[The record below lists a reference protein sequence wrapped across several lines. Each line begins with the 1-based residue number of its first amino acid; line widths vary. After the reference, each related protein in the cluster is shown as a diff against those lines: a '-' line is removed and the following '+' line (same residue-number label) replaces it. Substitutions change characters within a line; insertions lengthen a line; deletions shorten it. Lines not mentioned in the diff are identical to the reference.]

1 MNGRAGN
8 LGGEAVTIKRSKS
21 KISVTS
27 EVSSS
32 KRHLKYLTKKY
43 LKNNQGDWLYV
54 VANSKESYELHYLQL
69 NQERKEEEDED

>member
-8 LGGEAVTIKRSKS
+8 LGGEVVTIKRRKS

-27 EVSSS
+27 EVSFS

-43 LKNNQGDWLYV
+43 LKNNQGDWLCV
-54 VANSKESYELHYLQL
+54 VANSKESYESRYFQL
-69 NQERKEEEDED
+69 NQERKEEEDD